1 MIIKNPELYWQKGEK
16 GYKQGVKGR
25 KNYRH
30 LADDGFYNGYGGVR
44 YNKKMELTI
53 TGRDEK
59 NNIKVVDVRYYLVQA
74 LGRQVMRDDLFADL
88 KSCMPESLE
97 VDEVWGDRIFE
108 KCGIR
113 REEEGDGG
121 KTLEIRGKRRLP
133 ARDGGANYQ
142 QS

>member
-59 NNIKVVDVRYYLVQA
+59 NNIKVVDVRYYL
-74 LGRQVMRDDLFADL
+74 
-88 KSCMPESLE
+88 
-97 VDEVWGDRIFE
+97 
-108 KCGIR
+108 
-113 REEEGDGG
+113 
-121 KTLEIRGKRRLP
+121 
-133 ARDGGANYQ
+133 Y
-142 QS
+142 

>member
-88 KSCMPESLE
+88 KSCMPESGKLTPDSLAQIKE
-97 VDEVWGDRIFE
+97 SYE
-108 KCGIR
+108 KLKSC
-113 REEEGDGG
+113 
-121 KTLEIRGKRRLP
+121 K
-133 ARDGGANYQ
+133 
-142 QS
+142 